1 VNLALRAVIF
11 DYGMVLSGPPD
22 PEAHAELV
30 RITGLPAEQLDPLY
44 WADRIA
50 FDAGTVSGQ
59 EFWRRIAQEAR
70 LNLSETAIGELAQW
84 DARMWMTVNQAM
96 LAWQQKLKE
105 SGLRTAIISNLGD
118 TVHDA
123 MAREFKWLSQF
134 DVLVWSYQLRLV
146 KPDPAIY
153 RYALDK
159 LGTLPE
165 EALFIDDRQE
175 NVDTAI
181 ETGMKGL
188 VFSTVERLRADLVAT
203 GLGEELPLP
212 ART

>member
-1 VNLALRAVIF
+1 
-11 DYGMVLSGPPD
+11 
-22 PEAHAELV
+22 
-30 RITGLPAEQLDPLY
+30 
-44 WADRIA
+44 
-50 FDAGTVSGQ
+50 
-59 EFWRRIAQEAR
+59 
-70 LNLSETAIGELAQW
+70 
-84 DARMWMTVNQAM
+84 
-96 LAWQQKLKE
+96 
-105 SGLRTAIISNLGD
+105 
-118 TVHDA
+118 
-123 MAREFKWLSQF
+123 
-134 DVLVWSYQLRLV
+134 LRLV